1 MQKKIIGIFAAGCL
15 TAFCG
20 EAFGSACT
28 ADDALTSASTGAST
42 CDGTDQLVK
51 TCGDTTPIGN
61 AKEYIYSVSLGT
73 GNDAS
78 ITVTGTGFNP
88 YVALMAG
95 ADCNSLDTCQT
106 NNSENAGAADA
117 GITVGPTNAPTGS
130 YFLVITDPSNAAACG
145 AFTLDITGT
154 LPVKLQEFSVD

>member
-1 MQKKIIGIFAAGCL
+1 MQKKIIGLLAAGCMV
-15 TAFCG
+15 AFCG

-28 ADDALTSASTGAST
+28 STGTLTAAGFEGNT

-61 AKEYIYSVSLGT
+61 GKEAILAVNLGT
-73 GNDAS
+73 GNNATLT
-78 ITVTGTGFNP
+78 ITGTGFNP

-106 NNSENAGAADA
+106 NNSENAGSA
-117 GITVGPTNAPTGS
+117 GAGVVIGPTNAPVGS
-130 YFLVITDPSNAAACG
+130 YFLVITDPGGPACG
-145 AFTLDITGT
+145 AFTVGVQGT
-154 LPVKLQEFSVD
+154 LPVKLQNFSVD